1 MRTPRTR
8 ATTPDRP
15 PGPLERC
22 VGDPARFAREHW
34 GTTPLLRRGDD
45 PFSDVFGLGDVDTM
59 LTSATRRPEV
69 RLVRDGERVDPRD
82 YCTTLRLGGRQ
93 VSDVVDPAKVADL
106 LAEGATLV
114 LQSLHRTRSSV
125 GRFAADL
132 EAEASHPVQANA
144 YLTPAGA
151 AGLAPHADRHDVIV
165 LQLHGTKSWEVD
177 ALGDVTLTAGD
188 TLYIPAGCE
197 HRAEAQASA
206 SLHLTIGLLR
216 VSHRAVLQRLLRD
229 LDGVADRP
237 LPIGYARD
245 ASPDL
250 RTGIEQLLTEAA
262 KHLESVDAAAIAE
275 RERRRRQ
282 PRLRHEGHLESV
294 VRLPE
299 LDGST
304 VLRLRPG
311 PVPTLDVPADG
322 SAVRLDLGDRVL
334 RLPVTARPAL
344 EALLCGHGVTIGD
357 LPGLDEASRLV
368 LARRLVR
375 EGMLVL
381 AG

>member
-1 MRTPRTR
+1 
-8 ATTPDRP
+8 
-15 PGPLERC
+15 
-22 VGDPARFAREHW
+22 
-34 GTTPLLRRGDD
+34 
-45 PFSDVFGLGDVDTM
+45 M

-69 RLVRDGERVDPRD
+69 RLVRDGERVDPRA

-93 VSDVVDPAKVADL
+93 VSDVVDPAKVAEL
-106 LAEGATLV
+106 LADGATLV

-165 LQLHGTKSWEVD
+165 LQLHGTKAWDVEG
-177 ALGDVTLTAGD
+177 LGGTTLTPGD

-216 VSHRAVLQRLLRD
+216 VTHRAVLERLVRD
-229 LDGVADRP
+229 LDGVDRP
-237 LPIGYARD
+237 LPLGYARD

-250 RTGIEQLLTEAA
+250 RVGIEQLLAEAA
-262 KHLESVDAAAIAE
+262 KHLESADAAAIAD
-275 RERRRRQ
+275 RERRRRR
-282 PRLRHEGHLESV
+282 PRLRHEGHVESV
-294 VRLPE
+294 LRLPE
-299 LDGST
+299 LDAST
-304 VLRLRPG
+304 VLRLRRG

-322 SAVRLDLGDRVL
+322 TAVRLDLGDRVL

-344 EALLCGHGVTIGD
+344 EALLCGHGVTVGD
-357 LPGLDEASRLV
+357 LPGLDEGSRLV

>member
-1 MRTPRTR
+1 
-8 ATTPDRP
+8 
-15 PGPLERC
+15 
-22 VGDPARFAREHW
+22 
-34 GTTPLLRRGDD
+34 
-45 PFSDVFGLGDVDTM
+45 M

-69 RLVRDGERVDPRD
+69 RLVRDGERIDPRA

-93 VSDVVDPAKVADL
+93 VSDVVDPAKVTDLVAD
-106 LAEGATLV
+106 GATLV

-165 LQLHGTKSWEVD
+165 LQLHGTKSWGVEG
-177 ALGDVTLTAGD
+177 LGEITLTPGD
-188 TLYIPAGCE
+188 TLYIPAGGE

-216 VSHRAVLQRLLRD
+216 VTHRAVLERLLRD
-229 LDGVADRP
+229 LDGADRP
-237 LPIGYARD
+237 LPLGFARD
-245 ASPDL
+245 SSPDL
-250 RTGIEQLLTEAA
+250 RVGIEQLLAEAA
-262 KHLESVDAAAIAE
+262 KHLESADAATIAD
-275 RERRRRQ
+275 RERRRRR

-294 VRLPE
+294 LRLPE
-299 LDGST
+299 LDRST

-311 PVPTLDVPADG
+311 PTPLMDVDQETTTI
-322 SAVRLDLGDRVL
+322 RLDLGDRVL
-334 RLPVTARPAL
+334 RLPVAARAAL
-344 EALLCGHGVTIGD
+344 DALLEGD
-357 LPGLDEASRLV
+357 DVRVGGLPGLDDDSQLV

-375 EGMLVL
+375 EGMLVTI
-381 AG
+381 A